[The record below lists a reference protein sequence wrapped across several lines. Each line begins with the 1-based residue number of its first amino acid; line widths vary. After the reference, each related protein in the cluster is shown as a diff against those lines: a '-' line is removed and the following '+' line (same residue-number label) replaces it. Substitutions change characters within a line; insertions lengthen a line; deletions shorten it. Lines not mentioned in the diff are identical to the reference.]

1 MKLLEILW
9 AFFISNIL
17 GYGGGP
23 SIIPLIQAEVVDHYQ
38 WMTLEQ
44 FGDVLAL
51 ANALPSPIAT
61 KLGGYIGYQA
71 GGIAGATVALIAT
84 IVPTAIAMII
94 LFKFIHL
101 FKTSPQVMA
110 MTQVVRP
117 IVAVLMGILAYQF
130 LNSAYQSSGMIQT
143 IFLTAISFIAL
154 EKFKIHPAFVIVLA
168 LTYGALVLG

>member
-1 MKLLEILW
+1 MRLLELLW
-9 AFFISNIL
+9 AFFVSNIL

-23 SIIPLIQAEVVDHYQ
+23 PIIPLIQAEVVDHYQ

-44 FGDVLAL
+44 FADVLAL
-51 ANALPSPIAT
+51 SNALPSPIAT
-61 KLGGYIGYQA
+61 KLGGYIGYQV
-71 GGIAGATVALIAT
+71 GGILGAVVSLAAT

-94 LFKFIHL
+94 LFKFLHL

-130 LNSAYQSSGMIQT
+130 LGSAYQSSGVIQT
-143 IFLTAISFIAL
+143 GLIAIVSLIAL
-154 EKFKIHPAFVIVLA
+154 EKFKIHPAFVII
-168 LTYGALVLG
+168 TALVYGIFVL